1 MIGTIDSE
9 EIQKCKTMNDVTI
22 ETTHLYVDNLWI
34 GVLII
39 RQMVLQNKKI
49 FQWQILLQDA
59 ANVRNIGLRTM
70 YTINIELHILLCSIT
85 VHL

>member
-1 MIGTIDSE
+1 MTAWHCLPTIVPMIGTIDSE

-49 FQWQILLQDA
+49 FQ
-59 ANVRNIGLRTM
+59 
-70 YTINIELHILLCSIT
+70 
-85 VHL
+85 